1 MASSWQAALH
11 LSPFRQNLAKTSRL
25 FSLSKDV
32 PLGLHKSE
40 LGTSFCFLFAAVFLL
55 RKTQSQRGS
64 CRITGFN
71 FPYIYTHTHTTGGIP
86 DVKGHNTFDAHVQMW
101 RCTWRLRWAGC
112 RWSNLPCLD
121 LLEWWGV
128 IIKQAVTSLD
138 WINVYMLTG
147 RRTDPESV
155 PWSRTQTGNQSTW
168 SHVENMQTPHRQNEG
183 EPCTASFR
191 LWSYRTI

>member
-32 PLGLHKSE
+32 SVGLHESE
-40 LGTSFCFLFAAVFLL
+40 LGASFCFLFAAVCLL
-55 RKTQSQRGS
+55 RKTQLQRGS
-64 CRITGFN
+64 CHITGFN
-71 FPYIYTHTHTTGGIP
+71 FPSIYTQQEESLMSKVTTHLM
-86 DVKGHNTFDAHVQMW
+86 HMW

-112 RWSNLPCLD
+112 WWSNLPCLD

-191 LWSYRTI
+191 LWSYTSI